1 MNNNVTK
8 KNLYFWAYIF
18 TSKIL
23 ALIVF
28 IVKYDLLKPS
38 IEDVPGGITKK
49 YKVSIW
55 IIIALIWFLISFWES
70 TTIFI
75 RDMKEGFFR
84 ELMHSIS
91 SILLPLVLWISG
103 VLAYYF
109 IKDYLFFTGTILVT
123 SMLGIYFKA
132 KHNHFRRKVLID
144 RGYVNVL
151 Q

>member
-1 MNNNVTK
+1 VSNVKK
-8 KNLYFWAYIF
+8 KNLYFLSYIF

-23 ALIVF
+23 ALIIF
-28 IVKYDLLKPS
+28 IWKYELLRPTLS
-38 IEDVPGGITKK
+38 EVEGGITKR

-55 IIIALIWFLISFWES
+55 IIIALVWFLMSFWES

-84 ELMHSIS
+84 ELLHSLS
-91 SILLPLVLWISG
+91 SILLPFILWLSG
-103 VLAYYF
+103 VLAYFF

-123 SMLGIYFKA
+123 SMLGIFFRA
-132 KHNHFRRKVLID
+132 KHNYFRRQVLID

-151 Q
+151 K